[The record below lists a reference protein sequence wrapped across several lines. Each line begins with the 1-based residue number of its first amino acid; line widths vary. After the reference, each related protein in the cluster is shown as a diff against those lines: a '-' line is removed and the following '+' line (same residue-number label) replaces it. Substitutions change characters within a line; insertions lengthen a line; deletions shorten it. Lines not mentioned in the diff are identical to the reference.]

1 MVIALGKA
9 PCILENKSF
18 FFHKQFTCIQAGSQ
32 KKKGT
37 RFKKTHFLYNSYL
50 YIISSLLVPEAS
62 MPPNKQGP
70 PIHNDA
76 AGGKIGTVEDP
87 FDSHQRCHAMAK
99 NFISEIL
106 NLGPLA

>member
-1 MVIALGKA
+1 
-9 PCILENKSF
+9 
-18 FFHKQFTCIQAGSQ
+18 
-32 KKKGT
+32 
-37 RFKKTHFLYNSYL
+37 
-50 YIISSLLVPEAS
+50 

-70 PIHNDA
+70 PIHNDV